1 MQDSNLEL
9 MEKAPVPRAI
19 LKLAVPTVLSTI
31 VSLLYNL
38 TDTYF
43 IGLLDD
49 AVQLG
54 AISLAFPVFIV
65 VQAVGNIFGNGAP
78 PYISRCLGAK
88 RYGEVKHTS
97 AVSVY
102 SAVLA
107 TLVMTG
113 LYFLL
118 HAPILGALGTD
129 AETLLPTQGYLD
141 IIVGFSFVLTLQVVL
156 PHFLRSEGRIKEAV
170 AGTVIGTVLNIIL
183 DPIFILVLGQG
194 VAGAAWA
201 TILGN
206 AAAVIYFLVIYLKGK
221 TLLSIRPRD
230 FKPSRRIFSEVL
242 KMGVPSSISQIF
254 MSISN
259 ILLNNLAVTYG
270 NFVISGYGVAGKL
283 ISMVYMVTVG
293 YVSGYMPFAGYNIG
307 ARNIKRMMS
316 GFKFTLITS
325 TAGCLVLL
333 VPYLLLSGPFVSA
346 FTPDPDIIR
355 TGTMFLNRW
364 AFALPLLG
372 IQLTMMCTFQA
383 TGKAVYAL
391 IVNLGRQCLYY
402 IPLLYLLNSL
412 FQLPGLMTAQPAA
425 DILTTITAVLL
436 GINLLRKLHRED
448 LAERQ
453 REA

>member
-1 MQDSNLEL
+1 
-9 MEKAPVPRAI
+9 
-19 LKLAVPTVLSTI
+19 
-31 VSLLYNL
+31 
-38 TDTYF
+38 
-43 IGLLDD
+43 
-49 AVQLG
+49 
-54 AISLAFPVFIV
+54 
-65 VQAVGNIFGNGAP
+65 
-78 PYISRCLGAK
+78 
-88 RYGEVKHTS
+88 
-97 AVSVY
+97 
-102 SAVLA
+102 
-107 TLVMTG
+107 MTG

-129 AETLLPTQGYLD
+129 AE
-141 IIVGFSFVLTLQVVL
+141 
-156 PHFLRSEGRIKEAV
+156 
-170 AGTVIGTVLNIIL
+170 
-183 DPIFILVLGQG
+183 
-194 VAGAAWA
+194 
-201 TILGN
+201 
-206 AAAVIYFLVIYLKGK
+206 

-436 GINLLRKLHRED
+436 GINLLRKLHHED